1 MINNINL
8 SIKEKSE
15 TKVIF
20 TSEKEAKEYF
30 DLKYR
35 EEIKKLLKEE
45 EAELQRKI
53 DRYTELI
60 ENKKKEIENLD
71 YNKHTY
77 LFNNKNYKNEIKAN
91 KKTELK
97 RYYSIS
103 KSKGGYEVKK
113 VVYNAEVNNS
123 VNTKDSNEGK
133 INEISKYIMPEN
145 LGVSQFD
152 KFISSENRRIGRAIS
167 KKLEESII

>member
-1 MINNINL
+1 M
-8 SIKEKSE
+8 K
-15 TKVIF
+15 T
-20 TSEKEAKEYF
+20 
-30 DLKYR
+30 R
-35 EEIKKLLKEE
+35 
-45 EAELQRKI
+45 
-53 DRYTELI
+53 
-60 ENKKKEIENLD
+60 KEIENLD
-71 YNKHTY
+71 YNKHMY
-77 LFNNKNYKNEIKAN
+77 LFNNKNYKNEIKSN